1 MIRGAFCRIGES
13 SVTDLFVKGRDKLT
27 VSGLACPLADR
38 AAEQECS
45 NIAAASGTGCFD
57 GGTDVSLHTT
67 VAAAGFFGNRFIQT
81 VGTAELGSVT
91 EQKQQSR
98 F

>member
-1 MIRGAFCRIGES
+1 MIRGTFCRIGES

-38 AAEQECS
+38 AAEQECGDV
-45 NIAAASGTGCFD
+45 AAASGAGCFD
-57 GGTDVSLHTT
+57 RGTDVSFHTT
-67 VAAAGFFGNRFIQT
+67 VAAAGFFGNRFVQT
-81 VGTAELGSVT
+81 VGAAELGFVT
-91 EQKQQSR
+91 EQKQKSR